1 MQWLRRGAWEG
12 RGCSSLWLRKRRR
25 GASSA
30 RAARGRGESR
40 PGACTM
46 RCGARTPYGWAWPR
60 WDRAGTAELS
70 VLGHSTRR
78 ASLSLPLSWCS
89 GACRGGGNTRAAML
103 RGRRLRRRA
112 AERAARRMRA
122 STQRRLRGAED
133 DVRGLI
139 AVWRPSKGSSSS
151 SKRKMRYEGIV
162 PLRIQPGAVAWLPT
176 RRERAAMNGRSD
188 GKKKS

>member
-1 MQWLRRGAWEG
+1 MQWLRRGAWGG

-40 PGACTM
+40 PGACTV

-89 GACRGGGNTRAAML
+89 GACRGGGSTRAARP
-103 RGRRLRRRA
+103 RGRRLRQRA

-122 STQRRLRGAED
+122 STPRRLRGAGD
-133 DVRGLI
+133 RVLGLI
-139 AVWRPSKGSSSS
+139 AAWRSSKESSSS
-151 SKRKMRYEGIV
+151 SRCKMRFERSRSSQDTARCCGG
-162 PLRIQPGAVAWLPT
+162 RWPT
-176 RRERAAMNGRSD
+176 LCLALHGWVVD
-188 GKKKS
+188 GTTC